1 MGKKKIDNKIFR
13 EKFSIRL
20 STLTEKYIKDKESIR
35 TEQNRIINQ
44 RNKENRKKWKA
55 SLRSMADFRPEELLP
70 KYTIE
75 RFCNDLETK
84 YLVDFPYKNYN
95 LYTRG
100 ETFPDDV
107 RVISALAKTFGVS
120 FEYMYGLSDEENEVT
135 ASIEKQIPLSRDA
148 INTLRNLQG
157 KSEIIAMLNAIL
169 SDEDDCIASL
179 YNLYEEQYKIYRSKS
194 TGTAY
199 TRGDLMNRFIEYE
212 HFLYFL
218 ESHILPEDITA
229 FSQRLDSE
237 LKISTYRIEHPE
249 DGTPNH

>member
-1 MGKKKIDNKIFR
+1 
-13 EKFSIRL
+13 
-20 STLTEKYIKDKESIR
+20 
-35 TEQNRIINQ
+35 
-44 RNKENRKKWKA
+44 
-55 SLRSMADFRPEELLP
+55 
-70 KYTIE
+70 
-75 RFCNDLETK
+75 
-84 YLVDFPYKNYN
+84 
-95 LYTRG
+95 
-100 ETFPDDV
+100 
-107 RVISALAKTFGVS
+107 
-120 FEYMYGLSDEENEVT
+120 MYGLSDEENEVT

-157 KSEIIAMLNAIL
+157 KREIIAILNAIL

-237 LKISTYRIEHPE
+237 LKIETYRIEHPE